1 MNQAVCMR
9 GFWMEFIYIYRALF
23 AGVAVNGISLP
34 FFSNLIAN
42 IKQ

>member
-1 MNQAVCMR
+1 MSQAVCTR
-9 GFWMEFIYIYRALF
+9 GFWMEFIYIYRAIF
-23 AGVAVNGISLP
+23 ACIAVNGISLP